1 MAIKLKELA
10 DLNVGELEEKLAEA
24 KEELFNLKFQHATGQ
39 LDNYKAIREA
49 RKDVARLKT
58 VLRQRE
64 LAETE
69 PREPEGQEEE

>member
-1 MAIKLKELA
+1 MAIKIQELA
-10 DLNVGELEEKLAEA
+10 DLNIGEIEEKLVEA

-64 LAETE
+64 LQATE
-69 PREPEGQEEE
+69 EHEDE